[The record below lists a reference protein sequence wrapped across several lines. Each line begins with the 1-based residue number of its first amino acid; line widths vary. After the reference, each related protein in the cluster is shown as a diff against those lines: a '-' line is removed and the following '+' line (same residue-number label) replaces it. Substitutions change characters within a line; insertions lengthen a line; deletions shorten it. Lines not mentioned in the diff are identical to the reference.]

1 VKLGAPAIFAAFDN
15 LAEPTH
21 TYVAAGVRI
30 DASRSRSGHGA
41 MDARGRTAPT
51 RDPLE
56 PAATLHHV
64 GVFQSDLID
73 LIMLLTHNFL
83 LDSFS
88 PSLLAN
94 GAETT
99 PPNRGMASK
108 ADSLRAQDVRDAYR
122 LIGECRDVGSHPSL
136 WYPRMLAGLSVLFG
150 VKQAAGGEGWWP
162 RRNRPLKPVSAY
174 SVRSEPAADVAF
186 RAVARTREQLV
197 PDAVWY
203 RSVSFEYLRMGELD
217 HALTSVFQVT
227 DDGAIS
233 GIALNRAIRDRDFS
247 GRERRLLEFFH
258 AELGRLIGGPLVS
271 ATEPGLER
279 LSPRLHQTLV
289 CLLEGDS
296 EKQIAGRLGLSPAT
310 VHQYVTALYRR
321 SGVQSRAQLLVHV
334 LKRIPRPQENRRD
347 GGALRS
353 DLQPESPARLT
364 LVRGSASPRRLS
376 TG

>member
-1 VKLGAPAIFAAFDN
+1 
-15 LAEPTH
+15 
-21 TYVAAGVRI
+21 
-30 DASRSRSGHGA
+30 
-41 MDARGRTAPT
+41 
-51 RDPLE
+51 
-56 PAATLHHV
+56 
-64 GVFQSDLID
+64 
-73 LIMLLTHNFL
+73 
-83 LDSFS
+83 
-88 PSLLAN
+88 
-94 GAETT
+94 
-99 PPNRGMASK
+99 MASK
-108 ADSLRAQDVRDAYR
+108 ADSLRVQDVRDAYR

-150 VKQAAGGEGWWP
+150 VAQAAGGEGWWP

-174 SVRSEPAADVAF
+174 SVRSAPAADVAF
-186 RAVARTREQLV
+186 RARHRAEAAGADPIFHAMGTLPGRLVARTREQLV

-203 RSVSFEYLRMGELD
+203 RSVSFEYLRMGGLD

-233 GIALNRAIRDRDFS
+233 GIALNRAIGDRDFS

-334 LKRIPRPQENRRD
+334 LRRIPRPQENRRD

-364 LVRGSASPRRLS
+364 LVRGSASPRRRS
-376 TG
+376 TR